1 MGSVFADLQVPDY
14 SARGLAMSGLLL
26 TDETARAEFS
36 PQPDDQLP
44 AGTLPGPATSRRTFG
59 RNSTL
64 SAFAEVYD
72 SGASR
77 DARRIEVTTT
87 LVGED
92 GNAAFSSRESV
103 GGAAADVKSSR
114 IPLSKQIVLKD
125 VRPGRYVLRVEAR
138 LLGGGGNPV
147 SRETPVTVLP

>member
-1 MGSVFADLQVPDY
+1 VPDF

-26 TDETARAEFS
+26 TDEAARGEFS

-44 AGTLPGPATSRRTFG
+44 AGTLPAPATSRRSFG
-59 RNSTL
+59 QNSVLTT
-64 SAFAEVYD
+64 FAEIYD
-72 SGASR
+72 TGASR

-103 GGAAADVKSSR
+103 AGASADVKSSR
-114 IPLSKQIVLKD
+114 IPLTKQIGLKD

-138 LLGGGGNPV
+138 LLGGGAPPV
-147 SRETPVTVLP
+147 VRETPITVLP